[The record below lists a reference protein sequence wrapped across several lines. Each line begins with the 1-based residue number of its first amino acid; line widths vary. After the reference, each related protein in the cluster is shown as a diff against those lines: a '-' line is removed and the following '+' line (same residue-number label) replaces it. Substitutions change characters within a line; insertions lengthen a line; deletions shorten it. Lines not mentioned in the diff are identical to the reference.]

1 MNLTVEAGWYGV
13 APIRA
18 ADRARGQ
25 VRLACLLGVL
35 VILTPVRTG
44 LPDSPRTALLAE
56 AEHLAWLH
64 NWVRARPLYAEAEDL
79 FTQAGDARNAL
90 YCKVS
95 RLRADVQ
102 GTSFTEVSDYLATE
116 LQNPLVQNDPA
127 LKLRLLAVKGNIDL
141 EINPPESRRDW
152 EEVLRIAEKH
162 GMEKWAARAGG
173 ELAIL
178 TFLEGDTNKATK
190 MMAKAVF
197 MAWFYGDVAAQ
208 IRYYTIIGQGFVET
222 GRAQEGLEYLDR
234 ALGLA
239 TKSPEI
245 SFPMLAHT
253 GRATAL
259 VRLNRRSEAE
269 RELNRILEVAIQ
281 THRTDYEADIHAR
294 LGILKSQTNE
304 PQTAIGHLEKA
315 ATLARRT
322 QVYRI
327 EATAELQLAKL
338 YVGAGDRI
346 KARTSASR
354 ALGAIRK
361 VGDRFAMPE
370 HLAMLAGLEAQAGR
384 TQAAQAL
391 YEEATDV
398 IEGMLVNAPS
408 LSAKSSFVAATSEV
422 FRGHFLLAAQQPGG
436 QGRAFQI
443 LERARG
449 RITTDSLRAR
459 SATGERGQPGGNTA
473 HKEISALQLAL
484 IRSTSDKER
493 KRLLAELFEAE
504 QRLNLAAAGASRHG
518 ADFRASPVPLTTL
531 QRSLRN
537 EEILLEYVLAEPRS
551 FCLAMDRRSAALV
564 PLAGKERIES
574 EVRQHL
580 ERVKSR
586 ADAKESGRLLFEIL
600 LRPIPGVQGKS
611 SLIVVPDGSLNSLPF
626 DTLVGSDGRYL
637 VESHVVSL
645 APSGT
650 ALHLLREMQAQ
661 PSQRSALAIGG
672 VTYERERSLVAKS
685 ILPFQKDTVRA
696 VSDLRLSVLSKLPR
710 TEDEAR
716 AVTAAAGRDAVL
728 LGGDQATEAKL
739 KSEPLDQF
747 RILHFAT
754 HGISDSDYP
763 DRAALILGWDPSSS
777 EDGLLQAREI
787 SALRLNAELVVLSAC
802 ETGEGRIEGQ
812 EGVASLARA
821 FFTAGTRSVVATHW
835 AVDDTATLT
844 LMKSFYRHL
853 ASGEDRGSA
862 LALAKRDLLA
872 QHGKDAVPYYWGAF
886 GIVGEAAMP
895 LSPKN

>member
-1 MNLTVEAGWYGV
+1 VDGRV
-13 APIRA
+13 K
-18 ADRARGQ
+18 
-25 VRLACLLGVL
+25 LACLLGVL
-35 VILTPVRTG
+35 VTLTPIRTG
-44 LPDSPRTALLAE
+44 VPDSPTTALLAE
-56 AEHLAWLH
+56 ADHLAWLH
-64 NWVRARPLYAEAEDL
+64 NWVRARPLYAKAEDL
-79 FTQAGDARNAL
+79 FAQAGDARNAL
-90 YCKVS
+90 YCKIS

-102 GTSFTEVSDYLATE
+102 GTSFTEVSDYLGRE

-127 LKLRLLAVKGNIDL
+127 LKLRLLVVKGNIDL

-152 EEVLRIAEKH
+152 EEVLRIAEKQ
-162 GMEKWAARAGG
+162 GMSRWAARAGG

-178 TFLEGDTNKATK
+178 TFLEGDTSKATN
-190 MMAKAVF
+190 MMAKAVVL
-197 MAWFYGDVAAQ
+197 AKFYGDVAAQ
-208 IRYYTIIGQGFVET
+208 IRYFTIIGQGFVET
-222 GRAQEGLEYLDR
+222 GRAKEGLEYMDR

-239 TKSPEI
+239 AKDPEI

-269 RELNRILEVAIQ
+269 EALNQILEIAIQ
-281 THRTDYEADIHAR
+281 TKRTDYEADIHAR
-294 LGILKSQTNE
+294 LGILKSQANE
-304 PQTAIGHLEKA
+304 PRAAIGHLEQA

-327 EATAELQLAKL
+327 EASAELQLAKL
-338 YVGAGDRI
+338 YERAGDRI
-346 KARTSASR
+346 KARTSASH
-354 ALGAIRK
+354 ALDAIRK

-370 HLAMLAGLEAQAGR
+370 HLAVLARLEAQAGR
-384 TQAAQAL
+384 AQMAQAL

-398 IEGMLVNAPS
+398 IEGMLVNAPT
-408 LSAKSSFVAATSEV
+408 LSAKSSFVAAMSEV
-422 FRGHFLLAAQQPGG
+422 FRGHFLLAARQPGD

-449 RITTDSLRAR
+449 RITADSLRAR
-459 SATGERGQPGGNTA
+459 SASGERAQSGGDAA
-473 HKEISALQLAL
+473 HREISALQLAL

-493 KRLLAELFEAE
+493 KRLLADLFEAE
-504 QRLNLAAAGASRHG
+504 QRLNLVASGVARHG
-518 ADFRASPVPLTTL
+518 VDLRASPVPLATL

-537 EEILLEYVLAEPRS
+537 EEFLLEYVLAEPRS
-551 FCLAMDRRSAALV
+551 FCLAVDRRSAELV

-574 EVRQHL
+574 EIRQHL

-600 LRPIPGVQGKS
+600 LHPISGVQGKS

-650 ALHLLREMQAQ
+650 ALYLLREMQAQ

-696 VSDLRLSVLSKLPR
+696 VSDLRLSVLSRLPR
-710 TEDEAR
+710 TEEEAR

-754 HGISDSDYP
+754 HGISDSEYP
-763 DRAALILGWDPSSS
+763 DRAALILGWDPRSS

-812 EGVASLARA
+812 EGVASLSRA

-835 AVDDTATLT
+835 AVDDTATLA

-853 ASGEDRGSA
+853 GSGENRGSA

-872 QHGKDAVPYYWGAF
+872 RHGEDAVPYYWGAF

>member
-1 MNLTVEAGWYGV
+1 
-13 APIRA
+13 
-18 ADRARGQ
+18 
-25 VRLACLLGVL
+25 
-35 VILTPVRTG
+35 
-44 LPDSPRTALLAE
+44 LPDSPPTALLAE
-56 AEHLAWLH
+56 AERLAWLH
-64 NWVRARPLYAEAEDL
+64 NWVRARPLYAKAESL
-79 FTQAGDARNAL
+79 FAQAGDARNAL
-90 YCKVS
+90 YCKIS

-102 GTSFTEVSDYLATE
+102 GTSFTEIADYLDKE

-127 LKLRLLAVKGNIDL
+127 LKLRLLVVKGNIDL
-141 EINPPESRRDW
+141 EIDPPASRRDW
-152 EEVLRIAEKH
+152 EEVLRIAENH
-162 GMEKWAARAGG
+162 GMQKWAARAGG

-178 TFLEGDTNKATK
+178 TFLEGDTNKARN
-190 MMAKAVF
+190 MMIKAVLL
-197 MAWFYGDVAAQ
+197 ARFYSDVAAQ

-239 TKSPEI
+239 AKYPEI

-259 VRLNRRSEAE
+259 LRLNRRSEAE
-269 RELNRILEVAIQ
+269 KALNQILEIAIQ
-281 THRTDYEADIHAR
+281 TNRTDYEADIHAR
-294 LGILKSQTNE
+294 LGILKSQANE
-304 PQTAIGHLEKA
+304 PQAAIGHLEQA

-338 YVGAGDRI
+338 YAGAGDRD
-346 KARTSASR
+346 KARISASQ
-354 ALGAIRK
+354 ALDAIRK

-370 HLAMLAGLEAQAGR
+370 HLAMLAGLEAQTGR
-384 TQAAQAL
+384 TQTAQAL
-391 YEEATDV
+391 YEEAADV

-408 LSAKSSFVAATSEV
+408 LSAKSSFVAAMSEV

-436 QGRAFQI
+436 QALAFQI

-449 RITTDSLRAR
+449 RITADSLRAR
-459 SATGERGQPGGNTA
+459 SATGERGQSGGSAA

-493 KRLLAELFEAE
+493 KRLLADLFEAE
-504 QRLNLAAAGASRHG
+504 QRLNLTATGADRHG
-518 ADFRASPVPLTTL
+518 VDLRASPVPLATL
-531 QRSLRN
+531 QRSLPN
-537 EEILLEYVLAEPRS
+537 DEVLLEYVLGEPRS
-551 FCLAMDRRSAALV
+551 FCLAVDSRSAALV
-564 PLAGKERIES
+564 PLAGKGKIES
-574 EVRQHL
+574 EVRRHL

-586 ADAKESGRLLFEIL
+586 ADARESGRTLFELL
-600 LRPIPGVQGKS
+600 LRPIPGVQGRS
-611 SLIVVPDGSLNSLPF
+611 SLIIVPDGSLNSLPF
-626 DTLVGSDGRYL
+626 DTLVAGDGRYL

-645 APSGT
+645 TPSGT
-650 ALHLLREMQAQ
+650 ALHLLREMLTQ
-661 PSQRSALAIGG
+661 PSQRPALAIGG
-672 VTYERERSLVAKS
+672 VTYERERSLVTKS
-685 ILPFQKDTVRA
+685 FWPFQKDTVRG
-696 VSDLRLSVLSKLPR
+696 VSDLRLSVLSRLPR
-710 TEDEAR
+710 TEEEAR
-716 AVTAAAGRDAVL
+716 AVTAAAGRGAVL

-754 HGISDSDYP
+754 HGISDSEYP
-763 DRAALILGWDPSSS
+763 DRAALILGWDPRSS

-787 SALRLNAELVVLSAC
+787 SAMRLNAELVVLSAC

-812 EGVASLARA
+812 EGVASLSRA
-821 FFTAGTRSVVATHW
+821 FFTAGTRTVVATHW
-835 AVDDTATLT
+835 AVDDTATLS

-853 ASGEDRGSA
+853 GSGEDRGAA

-872 QHGKDAVPYYWGAF
+872 RHGKDAVPYYWGAF